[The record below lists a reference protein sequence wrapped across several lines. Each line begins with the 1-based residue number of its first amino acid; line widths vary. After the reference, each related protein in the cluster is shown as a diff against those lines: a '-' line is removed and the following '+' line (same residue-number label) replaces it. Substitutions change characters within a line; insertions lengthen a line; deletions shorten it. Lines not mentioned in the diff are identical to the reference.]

1 MADYVY
7 LFETRLTPAQ
17 KSALIAIR
25 DIARAKGMTSFLTG
39 GAIRDLS
46 SGSPVRD
53 LDVTVQ
59 GNALKLRKEIE
70 KIGGSIHG
78 ENEASQSLYVKFP
91 GGVRMEVVLPR
102 RRARET
108 GRRVATCPAAEPLSL
123 RGRGRWSGRS
133 SP

>member
-7 LFETRLTPAQ
+7 LLETRLTPDQ
-17 KSALIAIR
+17 KRALIATR
-25 DIARAKGMTSFLTG
+25 DVARAKGMTSFLTG
-39 GAIRDLS
+39 GAIRDMS

-59 GNALKLRKEIE
+59 GNALKLRKDIE

-91 GGVRMEVVLPR
+91 GGVRMEVVS
-102 RRARET
+102 AHKAIST
-108 GRRVATCPAAEPLSL
+108 WIVTVNGRL
-123 RGRGRWSGRS
+123 
-133 SP
+133 